1 MKVKRILVVDDEPNM
16 RHMLSVVLRGEGY
29 EVSEAAN
36 GKEALAQVLEETYDM
51 VLCDIKMP
59 EMDGMTFLE
68 TLGERGGGAT
78 IIMMSAYG
86 TIDTAI
92 EAMKAGAYDYISKPF
107 KQDEIL
113 LTLRK
118 AEERERL
125 KRENLR
131 LREEV
136 EREYSFANM
145 IGKSEKIRKTFE
157 FIKKVAEF
165 KITVL
170 IQGESG
176 TGKELIA
183 RALHYNGPR
192 AKGPFVTVNCGAIPN
207 ELLES
212 ELFGHVR
219 GAFTHAIRSKKGLFE
234 EADGGSLFLDEIGEM
249 PFNLQVKLLRVLQ
262 DEQIRRVGENKLI
275 GVDVRIIA
283 ATIRNLGE
291 EVAQGKFR
299 EDLYYRLNVMC
310 MDVPPLRERTEDIP
324 LLVDHFIQKCNKKMG
339 IQVEGV
345 TKRAMARLLTHPWQ
359 GNIREMENTI
369 ERTMVLCEGKR
380 IDVNDLSLEE
390 QNTLSTLENEGLDG
404 FLDPTRSLSIKEWSR
419 EIEKRLIQKAL
430 ERTSGNRTQ
439 AAKLLEISHRTLLYK
454 IKEYV
459 I

>member
-1 MKVKRILVVDDEPNM
+1 
-16 RHMLSVVLRGEGY
+16 
-29 EVSEAAN
+29 
-36 GKEALAQVLEETYDM
+36 M

-59 EMDGMTFLE
+59 VMDGMTFLE
-68 TLGERGGGAT
+68 TLGERRGDAT

-92 EAMKAGAYDYISKPF
+92 EAMKAGAYDYIAKPF

-145 IGKSEKIRKTFE
+145 IGKSEKIRTTFE

-170 IQGESG
+170 IQGETG

-183 RALHYNGPR
+183 KAIHYNGLR
-192 AKGPFVTVNCGAIPN
+192 AKGPFVAVNCGAIPQ

-219 GAFTHAIRSKKGLFE
+219 GAFTNAIRSKKGLFE

-249 PFNLQVKLLRVLQ
+249 PFQLQVKLLRVLQ
-262 DEQIRRVGENKLI
+262 DEEIRRVGENKSI
-275 GVDVRIIA
+275 PVDVRIIA

-310 MDVPPLRERTEDIP
+310 IDVPPLRERSEDIP
-324 LLVDHFIQKCNKKMG
+324 LLVDHFIQKANKKMG

-345 TKRAMARLLTHPWQ
+345 TKRAMARLITHPWQ
-359 GNIREMENTI
+359 GNVREIENTI

-380 IDVNDLSLEE
+380 IDVNDLALEN
-390 QNTLSTLENEGLDG
+390 QKTLSAPENEGIDG
-404 FLDPTRSLSIKEWSR
+404 FLDPARSLSIKEWSR
-419 EIEKRLIQKAL
+419 EIEKQLIQKAL
-430 ERTSGNRTQ
+430 ERTNGNRTQ
-439 AAKLLEISHRTLLYK
+439 ASRLLEISHRTLLYK
-454 IKEYV
+454 IKEYA

>member
-145 IGKSEKIRKTFE
+145 IGKSEKIRT
-157 FIKKVAEF
+157 
-165 KITVL
+165 T
-170 IQGESG
+170 
-176 TGKELIA
+176 
-183 RALHYNGPR
+183 R
-192 AKGPFVTVNCGAIPN
+192 C
-207 ELLES
+207 
-212 ELFGHVR
+212 
-219 GAFTHAIRSKKGLFE
+219 
-234 EADGGSLFLDEIGEM
+234 
-249 PFNLQVKLLRVLQ
+249 
-262 DEQIRRVGENKLI
+262 
-275 GVDVRIIA
+275 
-283 ATIRNLGE
+283 
-291 EVAQGKFR
+291 
-299 EDLYYRLNVMC
+299 
-310 MDVPPLRERTEDIP
+310 PP
-324 LLVDHFIQKCNKKMG
+324 
-339 IQVEGV
+339 
-345 TKRAMARLLTHPWQ
+345 
-359 GNIREMENTI
+359 
-369 ERTMVLCEGKR
+369 
-380 IDVNDLSLEE
+380 
-390 QNTLSTLENEGLDG
+390 
-404 FLDPTRSLSIKEWSR
+404 
-419 EIEKRLIQKAL
+419 
-430 ERTSGNRTQ
+430 
-439 AAKLLEISHRTLLYK
+439 
-454 IKEYV
+454 
-459 I
+459 